1 MELKII
7 SPDGIFYEGEA
18 DFVEFT
24 SVEGRMGVYANH
36 IPLTT
41 ILEPCVVH
49 IHQKGEMKQVDIAGG
64 FIEIQKTQVT
74 IMAEGTKWK
83 EVLK

>member
-7 SPDGIFYEGEA
+7 SPEGLFYEGEA

-24 SVEGRMGVYANH
+24 SVEGRMGVYVNH

-41 ILEPCVVH
+41 ILEPCVVD
-49 IHQKGEMKQVDIAGG
+49 IHQNGEKKQVDITGG

-74 IMAEGTKWK
+74 IMAEGAEWK
-83 EVLK
+83 S

>member
-7 SPDGIFYEGEA
+7 SPEGMFFEGEA

-24 SVEGRMGVYANH
+24 SVEGRMGVYPNH

-41 ILEPCVVH
+41 VLEPCVIRAH
-49 IHQKGEMKQVDIAGG
+49 TNGEVKKVDITGG
-64 FIEIQKTQVT
+64 FIEIQKAQVT
-74 IMAEGTKWK
+74 IMAEGAKWK
-83 EVLK
+83 E